1 LQEHIACHAGHE
13 KRQSI
18 RDVVACRAATRAGL
32 AGFDGAEVIADRRRA
47 WWTWQAR
54 RVTATLAPSGAPA
67 ELAAFL
73 EEIRVAVDADLVNR
87 LAPPVDD
94 PGKLFAA
101 MHYAAT
107 GPGKRLRP
115 AVVIAAAQACG
126 GTAAAALPAASAI
139 EMLHAYTLVHDDLPA
154 MDDDDER
161 RGRPTVH
168 VAFGEAIA
176 ILAGDG
182 LLTHAF
188 GALAELG
195 PRAAAAV
202 AVLARRAGASELLG
216 GQAIDLTS
224 PPTSFAAIERL
235 HAAKTGALF
244 AASAELGAIA
254 AGADAATC
262 ATLGRFGMAIG
273 IAFQHADDRDDAEFV
288 EHAAA
293 AARAIRELGDEAH
306 AIASRFGV
314 RGATLAAIARWF
326 ASKS

>member
-1 LQEHIACHAGHE
+1 
-13 KRQSI
+13 
-18 RDVVACRAATRAGL
+18 
-32 AGFDGAEVIADRRRA
+32 
-47 WWTWQAR
+47 
-54 RVTATLAPSGAPA
+54 VTAATLAPSSAPT

-73 EEIRVAVDADLVNR
+73 EDVRVEVDRELVRR
-87 LAPPVDD
+87 LAPPADD
-94 PGKLFAA
+94 PGRLVEA
-101 MHYAAT
+101 MCYAAT

-115 AVVIAAAQACG
+115 AIVIAAAEACG
-126 GTAAAALPAASAI
+126 GTRAAAMPAACAI

-188 GALAELG
+188 ATLVELG
-195 PRAAAAV
+195 S
-202 AVLARRAGASELLG
+202 RAGAAVKCLAQRAGARELLG

-224 PPTSFAAIERL
+224 KPADLAQIERL

-254 AGADAATC
+254 VGADEGVCRA
-262 ATLGRFGMAIG
+262 LGHYGMAVG
-273 IAFQHADDRDDAEFV
+273 IAFQHADDRDDAEFL
-288 EHAAA
+288 EHANAA
-293 AARAIRELGDEAH
+293 AERIRILGDEAR
-306 AIASRFGV
+306 AIAHGLPGGQRLV
-314 RGATLAAIARWF
+314 AIADWF
-326 ASKS
+326 ASRA